1 VAVPKCETVIVHK
14 RGYCVLGVHLKYNLS
29 NSPVNDLSHLEV
41 LWCEVFALEE
51 VEGFDLKVQTNGF
64 SCHQN

>member
-1 VAVPKCETVIVHK
+1 MAWLSQNVKPSSSTSVGTV
-14 RGYCVLGVHLKYNLS
+14 CWGVHLKYNLS

-51 VEGFDLKVQTNGF
+51 VEGFDLKV
-64 SCHQN
+64 